1 MLNGRVTLLQPE
13 KGYRTAIDPIFLA
26 AAVPAR
32 SGDRVLEIGSGSGA
46 ASFCLAARVRNVQVT
61 GLELQLD
68 LVELANESACLN
80 RLNDHV
86 MFSQGDLLFPPKI
99 ISRVLFDHVMAN
111 PPHLLKGSVIS
122 SPDPQKEKAYV
133 EGKAGLSDW
142 INFALKMLRDGG
154 TATFIHRYDRQ
165 DEVISSL
172 AKGAGDIV
180 IFPLWPK
187 TPSRSA
193 KRVIVQGR
201 KGMKG
206 SITLA
211 KGVVL
216 HDDKGK
222 FTQQASKILRDASG
236 LIL

>member
-1 MLNGRVTLLQPE
+1 
-13 KGYRTAIDPIFLA
+13 
-26 AAVPAR
+26 
-32 SGDRVLEIGSGSGA
+32 
-46 ASFCLAARVRNVQVT
+46 
-61 GLELQLD
+61 
-68 LVELANESACLN
+68 
-80 RLNDHV
+80 
-86 MFSQGDLLFPPKI
+86 
-99 ISRVLFDHVMAN
+99 
-111 PPHLLKGSVIS
+111 
-122 SPDPQKEKAYV
+122 
-133 EGKAGLSDW
+133 
-142 INFALKMLRDGG
+142 MLRDGG

-236 LIL
+236 LKL